1 MQTFNNIITNL
12 SRLLAVLTTV
22 VVFNTVAISQP
33 SVRMQKIT
41 GCSNTEVL
49 IPVEVVNMQNI
60 AALTLFIKVDTNT
73 VEYVGVEDV
82 NAAFAAGDFVGGEN
96 QSAQLFT
103 VNWFSLSPASI
114 DSGLIC
120 NIRVLLKGNSC
131 DLLFEDDCEFIKP
144 DLSKV
149 EDVDYVNGSILALGS
164 YVPDPLSQ
172 TVIEGS
178 DINISLSAIVDGL
191 TLHWQQATD
200 EAWFNL
206 EENATFNGVETTEL
220 SINPV
225 SKDMN
230 ETRFRCLISNNEC
243 SEGTAESE
251 LYVTPNTVN
260 NKLDQNYISPLQVYP
275 NPVGNIL
282 NCTINSNINNGKVV
296 LTSSGGEVIKVVKLS
311 NVYIGDTKTIEMMDV
326 STGAYFVSLFDQ
338 QKMISTITVIRN

>member
-22 VVFNTVAISQP
+22 MVFNTVAISQP

-49 IPVEVVNMQNI
+49 IPIEVVNMQDI

-82 NAAFAAGDFVGGEN
+82 NTAFAAGDFVGGEN

-120 NIRVLLKGNSC
+120 NIRVVLKGNSC
-131 DLLFEDDCEFIKP
+131 NLLFEDDCEFIKP

-149 EDVDYVNGSILALGS
+149 ENVDYVNGSILALGS

-172 TVIEGS
+172 TVLEGRDVS
-178 DINISLSAIVDGL
+178 ISLTTIADGL
-191 TLHWQQATD
+191 TLHWQKATD

-206 EENATFNGVETTEL
+206 EENAMFNGVETANL
-220 SINPV
+220 SINSV

-230 ETRFRCLISNNEC
+230 ETRFRCLISNSEC
-243 SEGTAESE
+243 AEGTAESE
-251 LYVTPNTVN
+251 LYVTPDAVN
-260 NKLDQNYISPLQVYP
+260 NKIDQNGITPLQVYP
-275 NPVGNIL
+275 NPFGNIL
-282 NCTINSNINNGKVV
+282 NYKINSDIKKGKVV
-296 LTSSGGEVIKVVKLS
+296 LTNVDGVIIKIVKLY
-311 NVYIGDTKTIEMMDV
+311 NVTMGDTRSVNLSDITKGT
-326 STGAYFVSLFDQ
+326 YFVSLFDQ
-338 QKMISTITVIRN
+338 QGLVSSATVIRN

>member
-1 MQTFNNIITNL
+1 MQLLKNIITNS
-12 SRLLAVLTTV
+12 SRLVLTLFTV
-22 VVFNTVAISQP
+22 MVFNTVAVSQP

-41 GCSNTEVL
+41 GCSNTEIL
-49 IPVEVVNMQNI
+49 IPIEIVNMQNI

-82 NAAFAAGDFVGGEN
+82 NEAFATGDFVGGEN
-96 QSAQLFT
+96 QQAQLFT
-103 VNWFSLSPASI
+103 VNWFSLSPATI

-120 NIRVLLKGNSC
+120 NIRVVLKGNSC
-131 DLLFEDDCEFIKP
+131 DLLFEDDCEFVNP
-144 DLSKV
+144 DLTTVDGV
-149 EDVDYVNGSILALGS
+149 EYIDGSILALGS

-172 TVIEGS
+172 TVLEGS
-178 DINISLSAIVDGL
+178 DVSISLPTLAGGL
-191 TLHWQQATD
+191 TLHWQQAAD

-206 EENATFNGVETTEL
+206 EENATFKGVETTEL
-220 SINPV
+220 LINSV

-243 SEGTAESE
+243 AEGTVESE
-251 LYVTPNTVN
+251 LYVTPSAVN

-275 NPVGNIL
+275 NPVGNTL

-311 NVYIGDTKTIEMMDV
+311 NVYFGDTKTIEMMDV